1 MHRSLR
7 FKFLV
12 LLLGVVAVALSG
24 TIILRQLMIRDFSDY
39 IEGDTEDKIYWLL
52 AELEG
57 SYERQDGWEA
67 QSQSQD
73 ALWALTLGFEVRL
86 FDAEGR
92 EITTTDRAIGA
103 SSARV
108 QRRLGALSESRPPGK
123 GEFLPYDLFLA
134 GRQIGTLEVRPLQPV
149 RETLFV
155 RRADGFLILSIA
167 IVGGLAVIVSLL
179 FSRRLTRP
187 IKDLSLAVADIST
200 GKLGR
205 RVEADRRDELGDLA
219 GAFNR
224 MATDLERHESLR
236 RKLIADVAHEL
247 RTPLGAMRGELEA
260 IIDGVLPND
269 EKRLQSLYDETGRLR
284 RLVEAIEELN
294 QAEASVLSL
303 MRQQVDLQPFLARI
317 VERFEGQF
325 REKGVALELRCDSG
339 TAIYADPERLSQI
352 VVNLL
357 SNALKATDS
366 GGRVAVG
373 AGRCDAQVMIT
384 VEDTGLG
391 IRKEDLPYIFE
402 RFYRGPGGGLGI
414 GLTIVKELVEAHH
427 GRIEVTSAPGGTK
440 FTVWLPAGNVHNHS

>member
-1 MHRSLR
+1 MLRSLR

-24 TIILRQLMIRDFSDY
+24 TIVLRQLMVGDFSDY

-57 SYERQDGWEA
+57 SYERRGGWDV

-73 ALWALTLGFEVRL
+73 MLWALTLGFEVRL

-92 EITTTDRAIGA
+92 EVTTTDRAIRA
-103 SSARV
+103 SSPRV
-108 QRRLGALSESRPPGK
+108 QRRLAALSESRPSGK
-123 GEFLPYDLFLA
+123 GEFLPYDLFL
-134 GRQIGTLEVRPLQPV
+134 GGEQIGTLEVRPLQPV
-149 RETLFV
+149 REALFV
-155 RRADGFLILSIA
+155 RRADRFLVLSMV

-187 IKDLSLAVADIST
+187 IKDLSVAAADISK
-200 GKLGR
+200 GRLGS
-205 RVEADRRDELGDLA
+205 RVAADRRDELGDLA

-224 MATDLERHESLR
+224 MASDVERHELLR

-269 EKRLQSLYDETGRLR
+269 EKRLQSLYEETGRLK

-303 MRQQVDLQPFLARI
+303 GPQKVDLQPFLARI

-325 REKGVALELRCDSG
+325 RAKGVTVELRCDSG
-339 TAIYADPERLSQI
+339 TTADADPERLSQI

-366 GGRVAVG
+366 GGRVAVE
-373 AGRCDAQVMIT
+373 AAMRAAQVAIT
-384 VEDTGLG
+384 VEDTGSG
-391 IRKEDLPYIFE
+391 IREEDLPYIFE

-414 GLTIVKELVEAHH
+414 GLTIVRELVEAHH

-440 FTVWLPAGNVHNHS
+440 FTVWLPAGDVHNHS

>member
-1 MHRSLR
+1 MLRSLR
-7 FKFLV
+7 SKFLV
-12 LLLGVVAVALSG
+12 LLLGVVAVALCG
-24 TIILRQLMIRDFSDY
+24 TIVLRQLMIRDFSHY

-57 SYERQDGWEA
+57 SYERQGGWEV

-73 ALWALTLGFEVRL
+73 VLWALTLGFEVRL

-92 EITTTDRAIGA
+92 EITTTERAAAA
-103 SSARV
+103 SSPRV
-108 QRRLGALSESRPPGK
+108 RRRLAALSESRPPGK
-123 GEFLPYDLFLA
+123 GEFLPYGLFLA
-134 GRQIGTLEVRPLQPV
+134 GTQIGTLEVRPLQPA

-155 RRADGFLILSIA
+155 RRADRFLILSIA

-187 IKDLSLAVADIST
+187 IKDLSLAAGDIST
-200 GKLGR
+200 GKLDR

-224 MATDLERHESLR
+224 MASDLERHESLR

-269 EKRLQSLYDETGRLR
+269 EKRLQSLHDETGRLR

-294 QAEASVLSL
+294 QAEASALSL
-303 MRQQVDLQPFLARI
+303 VRRQVDLQPFLARI

-325 REKGVALELRCDSG
+325 RDKGVVLELRCDDG
-339 TAIYADPERLSQI
+339 THVYADPERLSQI

-357 SNALKATDS
+357 SNALKATAA
-366 GGRVAVG
+366 GGRVGIG
-373 AGRCDAQVMIT
+373 AAGADGHVRIT
-384 VEDTGLG
+384 VEDTGAG

-402 RFYRGPGGGLGI
+402 RFFRGPGGGLGI
-414 GLTIVKELVEAHH
+414 GLTIVKELVEAHQ
-427 GRIEVTSAPGGTK
+427 GRIEVASAPGGTK
-440 FTVWLPAGNVHNHS
+440 FTVWLPAEGRS